1 MWDQG
6 DIVLNQDADL
16 VITTITDIFVAT
28 FRFFFLAT
36 CFLIHHLIM
45 VIATLTEENGN
56 RFQHAFA
63 VVPMQGKPYLREQ
76 DNGGKCIRQNK
87 TSHHYWQK

>member
-1 MWDQG
+1 
-6 DIVLNQDADL
+6 LNQDIDL
-16 VITTITDIFVAT
+16 IITTIAGIASAAFGL
-28 FRFFFLAT
+28 FFLAT
-36 CFLIHHLIM
+36 GFWVHYLIM
-45 VIATLTEENGN
+45 IIATLTEENGN
-56 RFQHAFA
+56 RFEHAFA